1 MKWENLFRLAIELK
15 TSICLK
21 IKSKRHLRRYVKM
34 VKKYPYIIITVILA
48 ILKITGIIDIE
59 WIWVLLPIWWWW
71 PIVISIGVL
80 VIVYMIIE
88 EIITR

>member
-1 MKWENLFRLAIELK
+1 MI
-15 TSICLK
+15 
-21 IKSKRHLRRYVKM
+21 
-34 VKKYPYIIITVILA
+34 KKYPYIIITVILA
-48 ILKITGIIDIE
+48 ILKTTNIIDIE

>member
-1 MKWENLFRLAIELK
+1 MI
-15 TSICLK
+15 
-21 IKSKRHLRRYVKM
+21 
-34 VKKYPYIIITVILA
+34 KKYPYIIITVILA
-48 ILKITGIIDIE
+48 ILKTTGIIDIE

>member
-1 MKWENLFRLAIELK
+1 MI
-15 TSICLK
+15 
-21 IKSKRHLRRYVKM
+21 
-34 VKKYPYIIITVILA
+34 KKYPYIIITVILA
-48 ILKITGIIDIE
+48 ILKITNIIDIG

>member
-1 MKWENLFRLAIELK
+1 MI
-15 TSICLK
+15 
-21 IKSKRHLRRYVKM
+21 
-34 VKKYPYIIITVILA
+34 KKYPYIIITVILA
-48 ILKITGIIDIE
+48 ILKITKVIDIE

>member
-1 MKWENLFRLAIELK
+1 
-15 TSICLK
+15 
-21 IKSKRHLRRYVKM
+21 M

-48 ILKITGIIDIE
+48 ILKITGLIDIE

-71 PIVISIGVL
+71 PIVIFIGVL

>member
-1 MKWENLFRLAIELK
+1 MI
-15 TSICLK
+15 
-21 IKSKRHLRRYVKM
+21 
-34 VKKYPYIIITVILA
+34 KKYPYIIITAILA
-48 ILKITGIIDIE
+48 ILKITEVIDIG

-71 PIVISIGVL
+71 PIVIFIGVL